1 MCPTNGMEGKGPG
14 EGGGRGQIL
23 EVTETLLSIKWVGLN
38 EPVISQSW
46 RRGVRWR

>member
-1 MCPTNGMEGKGPG
+1 MCPTNWMEGKGPG

-23 EVTETLLSIKWVGLN
+23 EVTKTLLSIKWVGLH

-46 RRGVRWR
+46 RRGVK